1 MNAELTAIVNQKDGV
16 GKFFSCIDIG
26 IGLVKAG
33 KKVLQVDSDPRSSMT
48 IAFWHPQQDQMPMT
62 ATDFFVKIME
72 GAHKYENARIINII
86 LQSLFAKKFD
96 IALKYIL
103 QMIYD

>member
-1 MNAELTAIVNQKDGV
+1 
-16 GKFFSCIDIG
+16 
-26 IGLVKAG
+26 
-33 KKVLQVDSDPRSSMT
+33 
-48 IAFWHPQQDQMPMT
+48 MPMT

>member
-1 MNAELTAIVNQKDGV
+1 MNSEITALSIKRTRRQVLHIYKQRNLSCTRRKESASGRFRSAVKYDHCVLTSA
-16 GKFFSCIDIG
+16 
-26 IGLVKAG
+26 AG
-33 KKVLQVDSDPRSSMT
+33 SDAYDCHR
-48 IAFWHPQQDQMPMT
+48 
-62 ATDFFVKIME
+62 FFVKITE

-96 IALKYIL
+96 IALKYIF

>member
-1 MNAELTAIVNQKDGV
+1 
-16 GKFFSCIDIG
+16 
-26 IGLVKAG
+26 
-33 KKVLQVDSDPRSSMT
+33 
-48 IAFWHPQQDQMPMT
+48 MT